1 MAGNSNGRALTW
13 GYLLGQ
19 IIAGTSDLVAEVV
32 PAEKAEVVEE
42 ASAEEAPAAA
52 GTGELADGT
61 YTGTGK
67 GIGGTFDV
75 TVTVEGGKIT
85 NVEVGENAETAGIG
99 SKAIEQLPAKIV
111 EANGVDGVE
120 AVSGASV
127 TSKAIFTAVTE
138 ALAGAQA

>member
-1 MAGNSNGRALTW
+1 MELNRRSFLKVAGAGAAAAMAVAGATAAL
-13 GYLLGQ
+13 
-19 IIAGTSDLVAEVV
+19 ADA
-32 PAEKAEVVEE
+32 P
-42 ASAEEAPAAA
+42 APAA
-52 GTGELADGT
+52 GFVPGT

-67 GIGGTFDV
+67 GIGGAFDV

-99 SKAIEQLPAKIV
+99 SKAIEQLPAKII